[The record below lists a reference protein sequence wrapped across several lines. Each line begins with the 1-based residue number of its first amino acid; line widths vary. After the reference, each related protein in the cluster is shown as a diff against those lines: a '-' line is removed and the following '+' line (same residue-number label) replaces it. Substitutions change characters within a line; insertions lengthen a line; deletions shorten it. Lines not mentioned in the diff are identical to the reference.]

1 VKLTRKQWISGA
13 LACAATLLVATSA
26 HSQTPTV
33 GIYTTKHNL
42 GSTSAAGNNR
52 VSDTAEVCVFCHTPH
67 GADNSFPASPPL
79 WNKSIP
85 TTATYTL
92 YNTAFS
98 SSIDGQV
105 LAAGSVSVAC
115 LSCHDGTQAMDNI
128 INSTGSGNYDLTGG
142 GVNGLNYSWT
152 SPGATVNAQGRLIA
166 GVASIG
172 ADLTNDHPI
181 GIEYC
186 GGGLSG
192 TIPNAT
198 PNVAAGIC
206 KDIDFKQPMS
216 ATING
221 TGVWWVETG
230 AIGDNVRTRSDM
242 ILFTRSFGALPGP
255 AVECASCHDPHV
267 SANQPGPNSTVAGAT
282 FLRVANT
289 GSAICLACHVK

>member
-1 VKLTRKQWISGA
+1 VKLTRQQWITGV
-13 LACAATLLVATSA
+13 LACATTLLVATIA
-26 HSQTPTV
+26 QSQTPTV

-42 GSTSAAGNNR
+42 GNTSTAGNNR
-52 VSDTAEVCVFCHTPH
+52 TTSTEEVCVFCHTPH

-85 TTATYTL
+85 TGATYTP

-128 INSTGSGNYDLTGG
+128 INSTGSGNYDPTGG
-142 GVNGLNYSWT
+142 GADGLGYSWAG
-152 SPGATVNAQGRLIA
+152 SPRIDAGGAGRLTGLA
-166 GVASIG
+166 NLTN
-172 ADLTNDHPI
+172 DLTNDHPI

-192 TIPNAT
+192 TV
-198 PNVAAGIC
+198 PNVAAGAAAGAC
-206 KDIDFKQPMS
+206 RDADFRQPRS

-221 TGVWWVETG
+221 SGVWWVETG
-230 AIGDNVRTRSDM
+230 TADNTRTRTDM
-242 ILFTRSFGALPGP
+242 ILFTRGFTGGNGP
-255 AVECASCHDPHV
+255 SVECASCHDPHV
-267 SANQPGPNSTVAGAT
+267 SPGQTGPNSQVAGAT

-289 GSAICLACHVK
+289 GSAICLACHIK